1 MSEYPFRFE
10 KSPKKKG
17 TCPQCKHTNQFRF
30 YEDREGNRQ
39 GDEFGKCERTNSC
52 GYHQSP
58 LVGNTD
64 LTKLLVSQV
73 INNQEIILP
82 NKAWNDKFESW
93 LQNPN
98 SNLHLFW
105 IAKGITQEHFLKHS
119 VATDN
124 KGKTVFILKNKD
136 GRIVN
141 AKWVTYAPNGHRVKE
156 KDKPNSYTMR
166 QPTDGKAKYAMCL
179 YGEDLLDPKK
189 ERKVIIV
196 ESEKTK
202 VVASFHYPEIDWISC
217 GSNNGLTD
225 DKISVLFGRKIIWL
239 CDADKAGR
247 DNSSIKK
254 LKSYKQNFEVIDLFP
269 DRADGYDIADAI
281 EDGLKPLILDG
292 VRIMFDAE
300 EVEEPKEET
309 KSQESQYILKS
320 DSVQYRKNTSIWVKT
335 RNNWEIIAD
344 NFHVFIKY
352 FTQDENEQN
361 TWILEL
367 KILSRESIFIEI
379 PHEDF
384 CSAKKMK
391 TILASK
397 RLSFKASD
405 IHISELHSLLFKTDF
420 GTATKIN
427 RFGFHR
433 DSGTYFFSNRALTA
447 DGKIIEPDEFSI
459 IQSDKYCLSM
469 PMTNVKMKKRFFLTD
484 NEVTFNDWFKVYS
497 DAHTMDKAFIPV
509 CFYVMSLFRDV
520 MVKHKGSSPIM
531 YLKGSAGTGKSSI
544 IRSLTCL
551 FGFQQEDINLKSKNT
566 EAALVKLMSQSANSL
581 IWMDEYH
588 NDFDHEGLLQA
599 AYDNAGYHKTP
610 DSSKSN
616 TETDSIDIHSA
627 LALTSNFIPSNDIF
641 FSRCLLIQ
649 VENKEKTSQQ
659 KEGYAKLKEMEA
671 LGLGIITVEILRHRS
686 LILEN
691 YSKAF
696 KQLSG
701 RIEEHFKHE
710 TIAERLISNMVQTM
724 TCAYILQCHGLIAVC
739 ESTEQE
745 DILNDFVDM
754 GVLYMRKQLQIQE
767 EASILSE
774 FFGIIQML
782 YEDFKLHE
790 GVHFRF
796 DGNLLSLRWSSIY
809 PIYKQRYRSVYHK
822 DSPDK
827 DSILQEI
834 LKLELP
840 RVKKEVIRTIRFRD
854 ETILNNNTLNNS
866 SSNSLSITY
875 NEYLQRFGLDL
886 TNRNVNV

>member
-10 KSPKKKG
+10 KSPKTKG
-17 TCPQCKHTNQFRF
+17 TCPKCKHKKQFRF

-39 GDEFGKCERTNSC
+39 GDEFGKCERINEC
-52 GYHQSP
+52 DYHQYPS
-58 LVGNTD
+58 VGNTD
-64 LTKLLVSQV
+64 ITKLLVTQV
-73 INNQEIILP
+73 FNNQEIIFP
-82 NKAWNDKFESW
+82 NKAWTDKFEGW
-93 LQNPN
+93 LQNSS

-105 IAKGITQEHFLKHS
+105 IGKGISKEHLLKHG

-141 AKWVTYAPNGHRVKE
+141 AKWVTYAPDGHRLKE
-156 KDKPNSYTMR
+156 KDKPNSYSMR
-166 QPTDGKAKYAMCL
+166 QPTDGKTKYGMCL
-179 YGEDLLDPKK
+179 FGEDLLDPKK
-189 ERKVIIV
+189 EKIVIIV

-202 VVASFHYPEIDWISC
+202 VIASFLYPEFDWISS
-217 GSNNGLTD
+217 GSSNGLTD
-225 DKISVLFGRKIIWL
+225 EKISVLFGRKIIWL

-254 LKSYKQNFEVIDLFP
+254 LKSFEQNFEVIDLFP
-269 DRADGYDIADAI
+269 DRTDGFDIADAI
-281 EDGLKPLILDG
+281 EDGLKPVILEG
-292 VRIMFDAE
+292 IRIMSDAD
-300 EVEEPKEET
+300 EVQKPNEDSNAQ
-309 KSQESQYILKS
+309 KSQYALRSS
-320 DSVQYRKNTSIWVKT
+320 SVEYRKDISIWIKT
-335 RNNWEIIAD
+335 RNNWEVVAD
-344 NFHVFIKY
+344 NFHIFIKY

-361 TWILEL
+361 TWILEI
-367 KILSRESIFIEI
+367 KIFNRESIFIEV

-384 CSAKKMK
+384 CSAKKLK

-397 RLSFKASD
+397 HLSFKASD
-405 IHISELHSLLFKTDF
+405 IHISELHSLLFKTNF

-433 DSGTYFFSNRALTA
+433 DSGTYFFSNKALTA
-447 DGKIIEPDEFSI
+447 DGKIVEPDEFSI
-459 IQSDKYCLSM
+459 IQSSEYCLSM
-469 PMTNVKMKKRFFLTD
+469 PLTNVKMKKRFFLTE
-484 NEVTFNDWFKVYS
+484 NEITFNYWFKIYA
-497 DAHTMDKAFIPV
+497 DAHTMDKAFIPA
-509 CFYVMSLFRDV
+509 CFYIMSLFRDIV
-520 MVKHKGSSPIM
+520 VNHKGSSPIM

-566 EAALVKLMSQSANSL
+566 EAALVKLMSQSANSM
-581 IWMDEYH
+581 IWMDEFH

-616 TETDSIDIHSA
+616 TETDSIDIHST
-627 LALTSNFIPSNDIF
+627 LALTSNFIPINDIF

-649 VENKEKTSQQ
+649 VENKEKTSKQ

-671 LGLGIITVEILRHRS
+671 LGLGIITVEILRNRT

-691 YSKAF
+691 YGKAF
-696 KQLSG
+696 NQLSG
-701 RIEEHFKHE
+701 RIEEYFKNDS
-710 TIAERLISNMVQTM
+710 IPERLLSNMVQTM
-724 TCAYILQCHGLIAVC
+724 TCAYILQCNGMIAIC
-739 ESTEQE
+739 ESAEQE
-745 DILNDFVDM
+745 DILNDFVEI
-754 GVLYMRKQLQIQE
+754 GVLYMRRQLQIQE

-774 FFGIIQML
+774 FFSIIQML
-782 YEDFKLHE
+782 YEDYKLHD

-796 DGNLLSLRWSSIY
+796 DSNLLYLRWSSIY

-822 DSPDK
+822 ESPDK

-834 LKLELP
+834 FKLELP
-840 RVKKEVIRTIRFRD
+840 RTTKEVLKTIRFRD
-854 ETILNNNTLNNS
+854 ETKLNSNALDNPA
-866 SSNSLSITY
+866 SNSLSITY

-886 TNRNVNV
+886 TNRNANV

>member
-1 MSEYPFRFE
+1 MSEFPFRFE

-17 TCPQCKHTNQFRF
+17 TCPQCKHKNQFRF

-39 GDEFGKCERTNSC
+39 GDELGKCERINTC
-52 GYHQSP
+52 GYHKSP
-58 LVGNTD
+58 LLGHTD
-64 LTKLLVSQV
+64 ITKFLVPQEP
-73 INNQEIILP
+73 NNQEIIFP
-82 NKAWNDKFESW
+82 NEKWIDKFKAWV
-93 LQNPN
+93 QNPN

-105 IAKGITQEHFLKHS
+105 IAKGVPKEHFLKHG

-124 KGKTVFILKNKD
+124 QGKTVFILRNTD
-136 GRIVN
+136 GRITN
-141 AKWVTYAPNGHRVKE
+141 AKWVTYAPDGHRIKE
-156 KDKPNSYTMR
+156 KDKPNSYSMR
-166 QPTDGKAKYAMCL
+166 QPNDEKAKYRMCL

-189 ERKVIIV
+189 EKKVIIV

-202 VVASFHYPEIDWISC
+202 VIASFHYPEFDWVST
-217 GSNNGLTD
+217 GSSNGLTD
-225 DKISVLFGRKIIWL
+225 DKISVLFGRKVIWL

-269 DRADGYDIADAI
+269 ERNDGYDVADAI
-281 EDGLKPLILDG
+281 EDGLKPVILDG
-292 VRIMFDAE
+292 VKIMFDAE
-300 EVEEPKEET
+300 EINEPKEEN
-309 KSQESQYILKS
+309 KSEEKSNTLKS
-320 DSVQYRKNTSIWVKT
+320 NSVDYRSDISIWVKT
-335 RNNWEIIAD
+335 RNNWEVIAD

-367 KILSRESIFIEI
+367 KIKSREPIFIEAS
-379 PHEDF
+379 HEDF

-427 RFGFHR
+427 RFGFYR
-433 DSGTYFFSNRALTA
+433 DSGTYFFSNRALAA
-447 DGKIIEPDEFSI
+447 DGKIIEPDEFNI
-459 IQSDKYCLSM
+459 IQSDKHCLSM
-469 PMTNVKMKKRFFLTD
+469 PMTNVKMKRRFFLSD
-484 NEVTFNDWFKVYS
+484 NEVTFNDWFKIYA
-497 DAHTMDKAFIPV
+497 DAHTMDKAFIPA
-509 CFYVMSLFRDV
+509 CFYVMALFRDIV
-520 MVKHKGSSPIM
+520 VNHKGSSPIM

-581 IWMDEYH
+581 IWMDEFH

-627 LALTSNFIPSNDIF
+627 LALTSNFIPTNDIF

-649 VENKEKTSQQ
+649 VENKEKSSQQ
-659 KEGYAKLKEMEA
+659 KVGYTKLKEMEA
-671 LGLGIITVEILRHRS
+671 KGLGIITVEILRHRS
-686 LILEN
+686 LIVEN
-691 YSKAF
+691 YDNAF

-701 RIEEHFKHE
+701 RIEEHFNHE
-710 TIAERLISNMVQTM
+710 AIPERLLSNMVQTL

-739 ESTEQE
+739 EFVEQE
-745 DILNDFVDM
+745 DILNDFVEM
-754 GVLYMRKQLQIQE
+754 GVRYMRRQSQIQE

-774 FFGIIQML
+774 SFGIIQML

-796 DGNLLSLRWSSIY
+796 DGNLLYLRWSSIY

-822 DSPDK
+822 ESPDK
-827 DSILQEI
+827 DSILQEV

-840 RVKKEVIRTIRFRD
+840 RTTKEVIKTIRFKD
-854 ETILNNNTLNNS
+854 DSSHVSNALNNS
-866 SSNSLSITY
+866 ASNSLSITY
-875 NEYLQRFGLDL
+875 NEYSVKFGLDL

>member
-1 MSEYPFRFE
+1 MSEYLFRFE

-17 TCPQCKHTNQFRF
+17 TCPQCNHKNQFRF

-52 GYHQSP
+52 GYHKYPSI
-58 LVGNTD
+58 GNTD
-64 LTKLLVSQV
+64 ITKLLVSQV
-73 INNQEIILP
+73 INNQEIIFP
-82 NKAWNDKFESW
+82 NKAWINKFEGW
-93 LQNPN
+93 LQNHS
-98 SNLHLFW
+98 SNLHSFW
-105 IAKGITQEHFLKHS
+105 IGKGIPKEHWLRHG
-119 VATDN
+119 VGTDN
-124 KGKTVFILKNKD
+124 TGKTVFILKNKD

-141 AKWVTYAPNGHRVKE
+141 ARWVAYAPNGHRIKE
-156 KDKPNSYTMR
+156 KDKPNSYSMS
-166 QPTDGKAKYAMCL
+166 QPPDGRCKYGQCL
-179 YGEDLLDPKK
+179 FGENLMDPKNEK
-189 ERKVIIV
+189 KVIIV

-202 VVASFHYPEIDWISC
+202 VIASFHYPEFDWISS
-217 GSNNGLTD
+217 GSSNGLTD
-225 DKISVLFGRKIIWL
+225 EKISVLFGRKIIWL

-254 LKSYKQNFEVIDLFP
+254 LKSFKQNFEVIDLFP
-269 DRADGYDIADAI
+269 ERTDGYDIADAI
-281 EDGLKPLILDG
+281 EDGLKPVILDG

-300 EVEEPKEET
+300 EVHEQK
-309 KSQESQYILKS
+309 QESKGQQNPYVLKNS
-320 DSVQYRKNTSIWVKT
+320 SVEYRNDTSIWIKT
-335 RNNWEIIAD
+335 RNNWEVVAD

-367 KILSRESIFIEI
+367 KILNQESIFIEV

-397 RLSFKASD
+397 RLSFKAGD
-405 IHISELHSLLFKTDF
+405 THVSELHSLLFKTNF

-427 RFGFHR
+427 RFGFHH
-433 DSGTYFFSNRALTA
+433 DSGTYFFSNRAVTA
-447 DGKIIEPDEFSI
+447 DGKVIEPDEFGI
-459 IQSDKYCLSM
+459 ILSGKYCLSM
-469 PMTNVKMKKRFFLTD
+469 PMTNAKMRKRFFLTD
-484 NEVTFNDWFKVYS
+484 NDITFNDWFKVYA
-497 DAHTMDKAFIPV
+497 DAHTIDKAFIPA
-509 CFYVMSLFRDV
+509 CFYIMSLFRDIV
-520 MVKHKGSSPIM
+520 VNHKGSSPIM

-544 IRSLTCL
+544 IRSVTCL
-551 FGFQQEDINLKSKNT
+551 FGFKQEDINLKSKNT
-566 EAALVKLMSQSANSL
+566 EAALVKLMSQAANCL
-581 IWMDEYH
+581 TWMDEFH

-627 LALTSNFIPSNDIF
+627 LALTSNFIPANDIF

-671 LGLGIITVEILRHRS
+671 LGLGIITVEILRHRP
-686 LILEN
+686 LIVEN

-701 RIEEHFKHE
+701 RIEEHFINE
-710 TIAERLISNMVQTM
+710 AIPERLLSNMVQTM
-724 TCAYILQCHGLIAVC
+724 TCAYILQCYGLIAIC
-739 ESTEQE
+739 ESTEHQ
-745 DILNDFVDM
+745 DILNDFVDI
-754 GVLYMRKQLQIQE
+754 GVLNMRRQLQIQE

-774 FFGIIQML
+774 FFGVIQML

-796 DGNLLSLRWSSIY
+796 DGKFLYLRWSSIY

-822 DSPDK
+822 ESPDK

-840 RVKKEVIRTIRFRD
+840 RIAKEVIKTIRFRD
-854 ETILNNNTLNNS
+854 ETTLNSNALNNS
-866 SSNSLSITY
+866 ASNSLSVTY
-875 NEYLQRFGLDL
+875 DEYLQRFGLDL
-886 TNRNVNV
+886 TNRNANV